1 MNETNY
7 KLFNAMKEDLRE
19 KETLTEECIK
29 NAEEAKSR
37 YIDICM
43 DVLNSIKTDA
53 AMIYSYLSLSFQRY
67 YSKFSVYESAKYTFY
82 TCWHY
87 MDKSVSIIMKA
98 NQSNEHY
105 KLRDR
110 EKFIEA
116 MDDTEKNKAIF
127 EFLMHKETVI
137 SNLITEVRRHTKDDL
152 NLKLNDSI
160 DSFVRYQNLIYRLEE
175 KVGLH

>member
-7 KLFNAMKEDLRE
+7 KLFNAMKEDLKE
-19 KETLTEECIK
+19 KTQLVEECLK
-29 NAEEAKSR
+29 DAEEAKSI

-53 AMIYSYLSLSFQRY
+53 AMIYPYLDLYFQRY
-67 YSKFSVYESAKYTFY
+67 YSKFSVYESANYTFY

-87 MDKSVSIIMKA
+87 MDKSVSIIMEA
-98 NQSNEHY
+98 NESNEHY
-105 KLRDR
+105 RFRNR

-116 MDDTEKNKAIF
+116 MDDTERNKAIF

-137 SNLITEVRRHTKDDL
+137 SNLITEVRRYTKDEL
-152 NLKLNDSI
+152 NLKLSDSI
-160 DSFVRYQNLIYRLEE
+160 DSYVKYNNLTNMLEGKE
-175 KVGLH
+175 G